1 MPEIKSPETLR
12 DQLKLATKERDP
24 DSLDNL
30 IYECE
35 NARYPELCFE
45 IRQARDVLNELGVGR
60 GGDPKL
66 IFFYFYSIKVLF

>member
-12 DQLKLATKERDP
+12 DQLRLATKERDP

-45 IRQARDVLNELGVGR
+45 IRQARDVLNELGGGR